1 MKLRRDANIVVTNVW
16 GVKILQIL
24 VSAVQVHPPEN
35 KSLQIVFVY
44 LSISKMGIL
53 IVRLALL
60 NVVLVLPLILVN
72 LVSVILIPKEIS
84 QMHVNANLISM
95 TNHNLSKI
103 VYLVPDYVLLVQIK
117 RTATLVKTT
126 HKYINLR
133 IIAFARTLF
142 MMMV

>member
-1 MKLRRDANIVVTNVW
+1 MKLFLDVNNVVINAW

-44 LSISKMGIL
+44 LSILKMEIQ

-72 LVSVILIPKEIS
+72 LV
-84 QMHVNANLISM
+84 
-95 TNHNLSKI
+95 
-103 VYLVPDYVLLVQIK
+103 
-117 RTATLVKTT
+117 
-126 HKYINLR
+126 
-133 IIAFARTLF
+133 
-142 MMMV
+142 